1 MVLGQ
6 TLLDSALAFEQ
17 PVHGGVELVFVNG
30 LDAEHLGQGV
40 ACGVGGQSPRGG
52 QLRAWGEDTGD
63 NQGNGALA
71 RSGEAVAARVRSR
84 RGLRR
89 VPSRAAT

>member
-6 TLLDSALAFEQ
+6 TLLDGALAFEQ

-71 RSGEAVAARVRSR
+71 FGRGGVRSR